1 MSRSEEEE
9 SGGGARATRTG
20 SGTGSGTRPRA
31 PPATGVLTPGSY
43 TSNSDPETWREG
55 DCDRQRES
63 VCLADVNP
71 YILCP
76 ICGGY
81 FIDATT
87 ITECLHTF
95 CKSCIVKHFDYS
107 NRCPKC
113 NLTVHQTWPL
123 YNIRLDRKL
132 QDIVYKLVPNL
143 ESSEKKRLL
152 DFYRERGLEVP
163 RPVLVLP
170 DKGKMRRAQ
179 SQSLSKK
186 LVPVLPLE
194 DVASDLDIC
203 LVLEFI
209 GADLG
214 VGNYKPLQ
222 KKFVRVSGEATVRH
236 VEKFIRKKLEL
247 EPVCQVDIICGN
259 KILEQHETL
268 RHIRSNVAHSS
279 IRDGL
284 LILHYGLVRA
294 HK

>member
-1 MSRSEEEE
+1 MNWSST
-9 SGGGARATRTG
+9 SLLYV
-20 SGTGSGTRPRA
+20 GTVA
-31 PPATGVLTPGSY
+31 LY
-43 TSNSDPETWREG
+43 F
-55 DCDRQRES
+55 QQS

-143 ESSEKKRLL
+143 ESSEYLL
-152 DFYRERGLEVP
+152 AHWGNCEI
-163 RPVLVLP
+163 
-170 DKGKMRRAQ
+170 
-179 SQSLSKK
+179 SSSSLSEC
-186 LVPVLPLE
+186 VPGGGSECALRRQGCTGHC
-194 DVASDLDIC
+194 VASFTAMADHC
-203 LVLEFI
+203 LFVLQ
-209 GADLG
+209 
-214 VGNYKPLQ
+214 PLQ

-247 EPVCQVDIICGN
+247 EPVCQVG
-259 KILEQHETL
+259 K
-268 RHIRSNVAHSS
+268 S
-279 IRDGL
+279 
-284 LILHYGLVRA
+284 LHRNSEEIT
-294 HK
+294 

>member
-1 MSRSEEEE
+1 MVACAQGEARGAMSRSEEEE
-9 SGGGARATRTG
+9 MEFGGF
-20 SGTGSGTRPRA
+20 
-31 PPATGVLTPGSY
+31 PGSD
-43 TSNSDPETWREG
+43 SRSSSAGNSEL
-55 DCDRQRES
+55 ES
-63 VCLADVNP
+63 WQEEDESSEEEVAQDEQSICLADVNP

-76 ICGGY
+76 VCGGY

-113 NLTVHQTWPL
+113 NIIVHQTQPL

-143 ESSEKKRLL
+143 ESSEKRRLH

-163 RPVLVLP
+163 KPVVQVP
-170 DKGKMRRAQ
+170 SNGKVSRIR
-179 SQSLSKK
+179 SLGKK
-186 LVPVLPLE
+186 LALPIVPLDRPSSHLE
-194 DVASDLDIC
+194 IS

-214 VGNYKPLQ
+214 VGGYKPLQ
-222 KKFVRVSGEATVRH
+222 KKYIRVSEEATIRH

-247 EPVCQVDIICGN
+247 DPICQVDIICGD
-259 KILEQHETL
+259 KILEHHQTL
-268 RHIRSNVAHSS
+268 RHIRSSVTHSS

-284 LILHYGLVRA
+284 LILHYGLVRSQ
-294 HK
+294 K

>member
-1 MSRSEEEE
+1 MSESDEEMEFGGFPASDSRCSSAGNSELESWQEDESSEEEVEQDE
-9 SGGGARATRTG
+9 SI
-20 SGTGSGTRPRA
+20 
-31 PPATGVLTPGSY
+31 
-43 TSNSDPETWREG
+43 
-55 DCDRQRES
+55 
-63 VCLADVNP
+63 CLADVNP

-76 ICGGY
+76 VCGGY

-113 NLTVHQTWPL
+113 NIIVHQTQPL

-143 ESSEKKRLL
+143 ESNEKKRLH

-163 RPVLVLP
+163 KLVVPVTSN
-170 DKGKMRRAQ
+170 GKVSRIR
-179 SQSLSKK
+179 SLGKK
-186 LVPVLPLE
+186 LALPMVPLDRPSPHLE
-194 DVASDLDIC
+194 IS

-214 VGNYKPLQ
+214 VGDYK
-222 KKFVRVSGEATVRH
+222 
-236 VEKFIRKKLEL
+236 
-247 EPVCQVDIICGN
+247 VDIICGD
-259 KILEQHETL
+259 KILEHHQTL
-268 RHIRSNVAHSS
+268 RHIRSSVTHSS

-284 LILHYGLVRA
+284 LILHYGLVQTQ
-294 HK
+294 K

>member
-1 MSRSEEEE
+1 MVAYAEGEARRAMSRSDEEEMDFGGFSRFDSRSSSAGNSELE
-9 SGGGARATRTG
+9 SWQEEDE
-20 SGTGSGTRPRA
+20 SS
-31 PPATGVLTPGSY
+31 
-43 TSNSDPETWREG
+43 EG
-55 DCDRQRES
+55 EVAQDEQS
-63 VCLADVNP
+63 ICLADVNP

-76 ICGGY
+76 VCGGY

-113 NLTVHQTWPL
+113 NIIVHQTQPL

-143 ESSEKKRLL
+143 ESSEKKRLH

-163 RPVLVLP
+163 RPVVQVP
-170 DKGKMRRAQ
+170 SNGKVNRIR
-179 SQSLSKK
+179 SLNKK
-186 LVPVLPLE
+186 LALPMVPLDCPSSPHLE
-194 DVASDLDIC
+194 IS

-214 VGNYKPLQ
+214 VGDYKPLQ
-222 KKFVRVSGEATVRH
+222 KKYIRVSEEATIRH

-247 EPVCQVDIICGN
+247 DPICQVDIICGN
-259 KILEQHETL
+259 KILEHHQTL
-268 RHIRSNVAHSS
+268 RHIRSSVTHSS

-284 LILHYGLVRA
+284 LILHYGLVRS

>member
-1 MSRSEEEE
+1 MELNTRAASDSRSSSAGNTDPEWWQEEEE
-9 SGGGARATRTG
+9 DDEESNGG
-20 SGTGSGTRPRA
+20 
-31 PPATGVLTPGSY
+31 TPG
-43 TSNSDPETWREG
+43 
-55 DCDRQRES
+55 QVES
-63 VCLADVNP
+63 ICLADVNP

-113 NLTVHQTWPL
+113 NITVHQTQPL

-143 ESSEKKRLL
+143 ESSEKIRLHE
-152 DFYRERGLEVP
+152 FYHERGLEVP
-163 RPVLVLP
+163 KPVVQVPISGKGSRIRPL
-170 DKGKMRRAQ
+170 G
-179 SQSLSKK
+179 KK
-186 LVPVLPLE
+186 LPLSVTPLAEPLPQ
-194 DVASDLDIC
+194 LDIS

-214 VGNYKPLQ
+214 IGDYKPLQ
-222 KKFVRVSGEATVRH
+222 KKYVRVSEEATIRH

-247 EPVCQVDIICGN
+247 DPMYQVRVDITCGN
-259 KILEQHETL
+259 TILEHHHTL
-268 RHIRSNVAHSS
+268 RHIRRSVTHSS

-284 LILHYGLVRA
+284 LILHYGLVRSQ
-294 HK
+294 K

>member
-1 MSRSEEEE
+1 MSRSEEEME
-9 SGGGARATRTG
+9 FGGF
-20 SGTGSGTRPRA
+20 
-31 PPATGVLTPGSY
+31 PGSD
-43 TSNSDPETWREG
+43 SRSSSAGNSDLESWQEEG
-55 DCDRQRES
+55 DES
-63 VCLADVNP
+63 SEGAEGQDEQSICLADVNP

-113 NLTVHQTWPL
+113 NVIVHQTQPL

-143 ESSEKKRLL
+143 ESSEKRRLH

-163 RPVLVLP
+163 KLVVQVPSNGKVSRIRPLV
-170 DKGKMRRAQ
+170 
-179 SQSLSKK
+179 KK
-186 LVPVLPLE
+186 LTLPMVPLE
-194 DVASDLDIC
+194 DPSPQLDIS

-214 VGNYKPLQ
+214 VGDYKPLQ
-222 KKFVRVSGEATVRH
+222 KKYVRVSEEATVRH

-247 EPVCQVDIICGN
+247 DPICQVDIICGN
-259 KILEQHETL
+259 KILEHHQTL
-268 RHIRSNVAHSS
+268 RHIRSSVTHSS
-279 IRDGL
+279 IR
-284 LILHYGLVRA
+284 VRWFTYSA
-294 HK
+294 LWTRAIPEMMVGCAPI

>member
-1 MSRSEEEE
+1 MSGPEEEMEFGGFPASDSRSCSAGNSELESWQEDESSEEEVGQDE
-9 SGGGARATRTG
+9 
-20 SGTGSGTRPRA
+20 
-31 PPATGVLTPGSY
+31 
-43 TSNSDPETWREG
+43 NI
-55 DCDRQRES
+55 
-63 VCLADVNP
+63 CLADVNP

-76 ICGGY
+76 VCGGY

-113 NLTVHQTWPL
+113 NIIVHQTQPL

-143 ESSEKKRLL
+143 ESNEKKRLH

-163 RPVLVLP
+163 KPVGPVP
-170 DKGKMRRAQ
+170 SNGKVSRIR
-179 SQSLSKK
+179 SLGKK
-186 LVPVLPLE
+186 LALPMVPLDRPSPHLE
-194 DVASDLDIC
+194 IS

-214 VGNYKPLQ
+214 VGDYKPLQ
-222 KKFVRVSGEATVRH
+222 KKYIRVSEEATIRH

-247 EPVCQVDIICGN
+247 DPICQ
-259 KILEQHETL
+259 
-268 RHIRSNVAHSS
+268 
-279 IRDGL
+279 DGL
-284 LILHYGLVRA
+284 LILHYGLVQTQ
-294 HK
+294 K

>member
-1 MSRSEEEE
+1 MAGAGQMELGGLIGPGSRSSSAGDSEAESWQDEEEDDE
-9 SGGGARATRTG
+9 SSEGAAG
-20 SGTGSGTRPRA
+20 QAEQSI
-31 PPATGVLTPGSY
+31 
-43 TSNSDPETWREG
+43 
-55 DCDRQRES
+55 
-63 VCLADVNP
+63 CLADVNP

-113 NLTVHQTWPL
+113 NVIVHQTQPL

-143 ESSEKKRLL
+143 ESSEKRRLH

-163 RPVLVLP
+163 KPVVQVP
-170 DKGKMRRAQ
+170 SNGKVSRIR
-179 SQSLSKK
+179 SLGKK
-186 LVPVLPLE
+186 LALPMAPLE
-194 DVASDLDIC
+194 DPSPHLDIS

-214 VGNYKPLQ
+214 VGDYKPLQ
-222 KKFVRVSGEATVRH
+222 KKYVRVSEEATVRH

-247 EPVCQVDIICGN
+247 DPICQ
-259 KILEQHETL
+259 
-268 RHIRSNVAHSS
+268 
-279 IRDGL
+279 DGL
-284 LILHYGLVRA
+284 LILHYGLVRSQ
-294 HK
+294 K